1 MSLFGSTFALENRK
15 NEDYEKVDDIKR
27 LLGYELGKQCTKQ

>member
-1 MSLFGSTFALENRK
+1 MSLFRSTFAPENRK

-27 LLGYELGKQCTKQ
+27 LLGDELGKQCTKQ